1 MKHLLLATVL
11 LLVTVCINAQG
22 FSKEKANINLGIG
35 ITGWGI
41 PVYCGLDYK
50 VNKDFTIGGEFSY
63 RSFGADWNGHRQ
75 ENISE
80 ISGNLNYHFNRFM
93 EIPKNVDI
101 YAGISI
107 GFFTWSNPYSNQE
120 KYSSGIGMG
129 VQLGGRYYFSNK
141 MGLNIEFDG
150 GNERFGGKVGLTFKL

>member
-1 MKHLLLATVL
+1 M
-11 LLVTVCINAQG
+11 
-22 FSKEKANINLGIG
+22 
-35 ITGWGI
+35 
-41 PVYCGLDYK
+41 
-50 VNKDFTIGGEFSY
+50 
-63 RSFGADWNGHRQ
+63 
-75 ENISE
+75 
-80 ISGNLNYHFNRFM
+80 NYHFNRFM

-141 MGLNIEFDG
+141 MGLNIEVDG